1 MMTGNQVGVKNNQP
15 DRQTGRS
22 SGLTLI
28 GYLIPV
34 IGDTGAQLPTWPRVT
49 TAPVAG
55 ESPGTDRQTGSLF
68 DLC

>member
-1 MMTGNQVGVKNNQP
+1 MRIGNQVGVKNNQP
-15 DRQTGRS
+15 DRQTDRR

-28 GYLIPV
+28 GYLIPSDR
-34 IGDTGAQLPTWPRVT
+34 GYRRSTPYMAPCHDGACGW
-49 TAPVAG
+49 